1 MRAMELPARAELES
15 IAVDAGNLALRHF
28 RHVASERKADRTLVT
43 AADREVEAFLVAAL
57 RSRLPEAGIL
67 GEEGT
72 VHDGRGSY
80 RIVLDPID
88 GTAAFVAGLPTW
100 CIGTVLQAVGG
111 CFVYLD
117 TGAPVDFAP
126 LADGRR
132 APGYVVAGRADT
144 LPRLLPELDA
154 RASRPPGPFAILA
167 RRGAPG
173 AVGARD
179 RRRKAGG
186 AGDGARARRVR
197 HERRRALP
205 HVGGGGGRHRPR
217 ARGARRARVCARRRP
232 RADERRRAPRRRRR
246 APLRRSHGAREQR
259 VELPARAVRAADG
272 SRLGREP
279 RHQPEGAVP

>member
-1 MRAMELPARAELES
+1 MELPARAELEA

-100 CIGTVLQAVGG
+100 CICIGILRGDEPVAGVVHVPCAGETYSAVGGEAWWNGARLPVLTGDAASAGDRFIVAHAKAHLRHRIRYPGKVRSLGSSAYHAALVARGVAEVAILGHVHLWDVAAIGAVLQAVGG

-154 RASRPPGPFAILA
+154 RA
-167 RRGAPG
+167 
-173 AVGARD
+173 
-179 RRRKAGG
+179 
-186 AGDGARARRVR
+186 
-197 HERRRALP
+197 
-205 HVGGGGGRHRPR
+205 
-217 ARGARRARVCARRRP
+217 
-232 RADERRRAPRRRRR
+232 
-246 APLRRSHGAREQR
+246 
-259 VELPARAVRAADG
+259 
-272 SRLGREP
+272 
-279 RHQPEGAVP
+279 